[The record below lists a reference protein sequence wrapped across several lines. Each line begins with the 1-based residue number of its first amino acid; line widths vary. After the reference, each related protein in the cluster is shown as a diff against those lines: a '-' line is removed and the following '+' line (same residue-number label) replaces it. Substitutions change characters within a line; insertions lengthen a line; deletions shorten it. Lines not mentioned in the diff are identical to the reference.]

1 MNKKAL
7 FVIFLVSLGLTTLG
21 LLIDSDPQN
30 TNLWTTVFEYFAMV
44 SILFTAIATVF
55 LISKTVFKHVTQKL
69 G

>member
-1 MNKKAL
+1 MNKKAF
-7 FVIFLVSLGLTTLG
+7 FVIFLISLGLTTLG

-30 TNLWTTVFEYFAMV
+30 ANLWTTVFEYFVML
-44 SILFTAIATVF
+44 SLLFTAIAILF